1 MAVVE
6 EERSKELVPIFL
18 LKMNL
23 PSKYALQEVYYEK
36 GREIRVFDEKA
47 VKLEALRKEVYEQI
61 GRKFCYIKEYGMWVA
76 VSEEGV
82 RQAKHV
88 SEKIIK
94 KLREL
99 GFDEEFISR
108 YYVRI
113 MKVYLEP
120 EDARELLD
128 TAVRQLHEE
137 VEALKEKIREAEKA
151 KNRSALARLQR
162 ELRYR
167 TALMEVFQEF
177 LSQLP

>member
-1 MAVVE
+1 ME
-6 EERSKELVPIFL
+6 EERTKELVPIYL
-18 LKMNL
+18 LRMNL
-23 PSKYALQEVYYEK
+23 PSKYALQKEIYYEK

-47 VKLEALRKEVYEQI
+47 VKLETLRKEVYEWAN
-61 GRKFCYIKEYGMWVA
+61 RRFCYVKEYGMWVA

-82 RQAKHV
+82 RQAERV
-88 SEKIIK
+88 SEKIVR
-94 KLREL
+94 KLKEL

-108 YYVRI
+108 YYVRA

-128 TAVRQLHEE
+128 TAIRQLYDE
-137 VEALKEKIREAEKA
+137 VEALKEKIKEAEKA